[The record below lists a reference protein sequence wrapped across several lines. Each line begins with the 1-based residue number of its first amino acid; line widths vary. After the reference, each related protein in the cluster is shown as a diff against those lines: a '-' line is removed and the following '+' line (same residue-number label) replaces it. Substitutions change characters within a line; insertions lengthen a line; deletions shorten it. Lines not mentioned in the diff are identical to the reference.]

1 MNKVAQNKKIIMAAK
16 VMAKAVREEV
26 EDILKD
32 TEECVKKYIPA
43 RYVKASLEEVE
54 KQLSESG
61 IEAAF
66 DKKIKKSAF
75 KATASQKPTGREIR
89 ETLNKVAAA
98 AIAEV
103 EEALKE
109 TEDAANVIAKKLG
122 KTANNMDE
130 VEEKLKS
137 IVEKH
142 LRNLGVYAHLQ
153 RSKKAMARK
162 QAARKALVAKIRRA
176 AAKKR
181 IAQKLA
187 AKKAAIAKKAAEKK
201 TTKKVAK
208 KEMTNEEV
216 RRAIRRKIAIR
227 RAMRRRAAKKTSK

>member
-43 RYVKASLEEVE
+43 RYVKASLKEVE
-54 KQLSESG
+54 KQLVANG
-61 IEAAF
+61 IDAEF
-66 DKKIKKSAF
+66 DKTIEKSAF

-98 AIAEV
+98 TIAEV

-122 KTANNMDE
+122 KTANNVDE

-142 LRNLGVYAHLQ
+142 LRNLGVYARLQ
-153 RSKKAMARK
+153 RSEKALARK
-162 QAARKALVAKIRRA
+162 KAARKALVAKIRRA

-187 AKKAAIAKKAAEKK
+187 EKKAALAKKTAPKKSVKKAEKK
-201 TTKKVAK
+201 L
-208 KEMTNEEV
+208 TNEEI

>member
-43 RYVKASLEEVE
+43 RYVKASLKEVE
-54 KQLSESG
+54 KQLVANG
-61 IEAAF
+61 IDAEF
-66 DKKIKKSAF
+66 DKTIEKSAF

-98 AIAEV
+98 TIAEV

-122 KTANNMDE
+122 KTANNVDE
-130 VEEKLKS
+130 VEEELLEEETLEDEEE
-137 IVEKH
+137 IVEEEI
-142 LRNLGVYAHLQ
+142 VDEEI
-153 RSKKAMARK
+153 
-162 QAARKALVAKIRRA
+162 VEEEIV
-176 AAKKR
+176 
-181 IAQKLA
+181 
-187 AKKAAIAKKAAEKK
+187 EEE
-201 TTKKVAK
+201 TDE
-208 KEMTNEEV
+208 EM
-216 RRAIRRKIAIR
+216 
-227 RAMRRRAAKKTSK
+227 

>member
-16 VMAKAVREEV
+16 VMTKAVREEV

-43 RYVKASLEEVE
+43 RYVKASLVEVE

-66 DKKIKKSAF
+66 DKRVEKSAF
-75 KATASQKPTGREIR
+75 KTTASQKPTGREIR
-89 ETLNKVAAA
+89 EVLNKVATA

-103 EEALKE
+103 EETLKE

-142 LRNLGVYAHLQ
+142 LRNLGVYARLQ

-162 QAARKALVAKIRRA
+162 QAAREALVAKIRRA

-187 AKKAAIAKKAAEKK
+187 EKKAAKKAEKK
-201 TTKKVAK
+201 VTKKVASK
-208 KEMTNEEV
+208 KEMTSEEI

-227 RAMRRRAAKKTSK
+227 RAMRRRAAKKNSK